1 MKEITING
9 KATPIHFGMRAVAE
23 FTKRQ
28 ESDFAENITTT
39 AAVGSIDSIVALT
52 TVGLNEGARHS
63 GSERRYTEDDVWD
76 IFDEEPH
83 LVLEVSQLF
92 VESISPLTE
101 KLGGMVKN
109 GRAAAKRRYATAALP
124 TSCGSPSPSVRCPCV
139 RRTSK
144 YSHLR
149 SSSTHGSDGRNG
161 SRASNVSHGSAS
173 AGLYGCLPPSNSTAR
188 SGER

>member
-52 TVGLNEGARHS
+52 TVGLNEGARRS

-92 VESISPLTE
+92 VESIAPLTE

-109 GRAAAKRRYATAALP
+109 GRAAAKRR
-124 TSCGSPSPSVRCPCV
+124 
-139 RRTSK
+139 
-144 YSHLR
+144 
-149 SSSTHGSDGRNG
+149 
-161 SRASNVSHGSAS
+161 
-173 AGLYGCLPPSNSTAR
+173 
-188 SGER
+188 

>member
-28 ESDFAENITTT
+28 GSDFAENITTT

-52 TVGLNEGARHS
+52 AVGLNEGARRS

-83 LVLEVSQLF
+83 LVLKVSQLF

-109 GRAAAKRRYATAALP
+109 GRAAAKRR
-124 TSCGSPSPSVRCPCV
+124 
-139 RRTSK
+139 
-144 YSHLR
+144 
-149 SSSTHGSDGRNG
+149 
-161 SRASNVSHGSAS
+161 
-173 AGLYGCLPPSNSTAR
+173 
-188 SGER
+188 